1 MQLASFRVLK
11 VGCAALAAFFM
22 AGAPTPAIAANPS
35 IKIAVIYDVG
45 GRGDKSFDDAAAAGV
60 DLAKKKFGLT
70 SFNLREIVTVGTEFD
85 RENRLEFLVKAGY
98 TTIIAVGASFHN
110 AVAYMAQKYP
120 ESQFAI
126 IGDSSLGYLNVSS
139 LNFAH
144 GQASFLAG
152 VLAAKS
158 SKSGKVGYL
167 GDAAEPTNLVDQ
179 DNFLA
184 GAKYAS
190 AKTIVITKQ
199 ASAGLN
205 QEVSSLVKQGVDVIY
220 STFSRNG
227 DVLAQV
233 AALNTPKHSVKLI
246 GVAPDQFFL
255 TSKVAEKYVIGY
267 VVKRFD
273 TAAFE
278 LIGGAVNDQTIMEEI
293 DASAAV
299 YGRVYT
305 LTKGLELKVTSGSQ
319 ATKLAVSQARTALLS
334 KKITSAK

>member
-1 MQLASFRVLK
+1 MQLASFRAPK
-11 VGCAALAAFFM
+11 VWLLGFALLFLASAS
-22 AGAPTPAIAANPS
+22 TPAIAANPAL
-35 IKIAVIYDVG
+35 KIAVVYDVG

-70 SFNLREIVTVGTEFD
+70 TFNLREIVTVGTEFD

-139 LNFAH
+139 LDFAH

-167 GDAAEPTNLVDQ
+167 GDSGDSTNLIDQ
-179 DNFLA
+179 ANFIA

-190 AKTIVITKQ
+190 GKTVTISKQ
-199 ASAGLN
+199 ANVGLN
-205 QEVSSLVKQGVDVIY
+205 VEVSALVKQGVDVIY
-220 STFSRNG
+220 STWSRNG
-227 DVLAQV
+227 EVLAQV
-233 AALNTPKHSVKLI
+233 AASNNAKHSVKLI
-246 GVAPDQFFL
+246 GLAPDQFFL
-255 TSKVAEKYVIGY
+255 TSKTAQKYLIGY

-273 TAAFE
+273 AAATD
-278 LIGGAVNDQTIMEEI
+278 LIAGAVSDQTIMEEI
-293 DASAAV
+293 DASAGV
-299 YGRVYT
+299 YGRIYT
-305 LTKGLELKVTSGSQ
+305 LTNGLELKITNSSQ
-319 ATKLAVSQARTALLS
+319 AAKLSVSQARAALIS
-334 KKITSAK
+334 KKIKSEK